1 MQAPA
6 SYLGHVSN
14 DRGNLPLTEN
24 YITGGRIMSYGDMTE
39 RGASTALWEVPV
51 REGREVL
58 TSAEL
63 ATMARRIGAK
73 PEHALRHLR
82 REGYLLPLFRG
93 YYYVRTAE
101 ELRLHTERRDP
112 RELFA
117 LAARAKGIGE
127 WYFGL
132 STALRLNG
140 LTHEDRREESV
151 VSRAFYR
158 IKGVPIGSRRF
169 VIHKWG
175 ADLFGFGLLRRGSYR
190 VSDPEKTV
198 LDLAY
203 LDYWTEKK
211 EHGATRVWV
220 EHLGSVD
227 GRRLRGY
234 LGHYPPGVKGMVEE
248 RL

>member
-1 MQAPA
+1 MMARA
-6 SYLGHVSN
+6 S
-14 DRGNLPLTEN
+14 
-24 YITGGRIMSYGDMTE
+24 
-39 RGASTALWEVPV
+39 STSLWEVPV

-58 TSAEL
+58 SSASLL
-63 ATMARRIGAK
+63 AMARRIGAK

-93 YYYVRTAE
+93 YYYLRTPE
-101 ELRLHTERRDP
+101 EMRLHTERHDP
-112 RELFA
+112 LELFA
-117 LAARAKGIGE
+117 LAARAKDIGE

-132 STALRLNG
+132 HTALRVNG

-151 VSRAFYR
+151 VSRSLYR
-158 IKGVPIGSRRF
+158 IRGVPIGSRRF

-175 ADLFGFGLLRRGSYR
+175 PALFGFGLDGRGTYR

-203 LDYWTEKK
+203 LDYWTKRK
-211 EHGATRVWV
+211 GHPGSGSWV
-220 EHLGSVD
+220 ENVHSVD
-227 GRRLRGY
+227 ARRLRRY
-234 LGHYPPGVKGMVEE
+234 LTHYPAEVRRTVEE

>member
-1 MQAPA
+1 ME
-6 SYLGHVSN
+6 S
-14 DRGNLPLTEN
+14 
-24 YITGGRIMSYGDMTE
+24 YITRGHITSAGDMVE
-39 RGASTALWEVPV
+39 RGASTAIWEVLI

-58 TSAEL
+58 TSDEL
-63 ATMARRIGAK
+63 VKMARRLGAR
-73 PEHALRHLR
+73 PESALRHLR

-93 YYYVRTAE
+93 YYYIRTAE
-101 ELRLHTERRDP
+101 ELRLHTERYDP
-112 RELFA
+112 LELFA
-117 LAARAKGIGE
+117 LAARAKGIGD

-158 IKGVPIGSRRF
+158 IHGVPIGSRRF

-175 ADLFGFGLLRRGSYR
+175 APLFGFGLLRRGSYR
-190 VSDPEKTV
+190 LSDPEKTV

-203 LDYWTEKK
+203 LDYWAEMKK
-211 EHGATRVWV
+211 RGTNRVWL
-220 EHLGSVD
+220 EHLGSVET
-227 GRRLRGY
+227 RKLRDY
-234 LGHYPPGVKGMVEE
+234 LKHYPPRVKEMVEE